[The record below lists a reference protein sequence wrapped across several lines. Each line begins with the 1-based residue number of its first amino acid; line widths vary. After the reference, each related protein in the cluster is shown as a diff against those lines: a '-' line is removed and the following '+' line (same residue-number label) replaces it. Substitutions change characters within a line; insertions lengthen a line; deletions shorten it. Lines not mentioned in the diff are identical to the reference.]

1 MSFKSLPPVVSKD
14 PIIRC
19 SKCSH
24 EMRLTESLAGPFV
37 ERLKA
42 RFKEQLDENAAQL
55 AREREA
61 LRLDAAQ
68 TEQARLEIDDEVER
82 RLSAERP
89 ALAAAE
95 GRKAREAIE
104 TVSMERERELSELR
118 DVLRAND
125 QKLAEAQRSRAE
137 VLRQQRELAESR
149 AALELTVEQR
159 IQASLADIRTTARRD
174 SDEAARLRV
183 AERDRTIE
191 SMATTIEELKRQA
204 EQGSQRRQGEVQE
217 LELERELEAKF
228 PSDVVEPVRNG
239 EAGADI
245 MQRVNGAVGRS
256 AGVIIWESKR
266 TKLWNDAWLG
276 KLRNDQRRCGADVAV
291 IVSQT
296 LPKNINHFDLVE
308 GVWVSHPRCAMS
320 VGIALR
326 QAIMEVDGTRIA
338 QTGQATKSEQLY
350 RYVTGSAFRRR
361 IEVLVEAFDDMRADL
376 EKERKFV
383 SRFWAKREMQIAACI
398 EATVGTVGDLQAI
411 AGNALQTPRL
421 LETEETAGELLK
433 GTGSDL

>member
-1 MSFKSLPPVVSKD
+1 
-14 PIIRC
+14 
-19 SKCSH
+19 
-24 EMRLTESLAGPFV
+24 MRLTESLAGPFV

-42 RFKEQLDENAAQL
+42 RFKEQLDENEAQL

-308 GVWVSHPRCAMS
+308 GVWVSHPRCAVP
-320 VGIALR
+320 VGLALR
-326 QAIMEVDGTRIA
+326 QAILEVHGTRIA
-338 QTGQATKSEQLY
+338 QNGQATKAEQLY

-383 SRFWAKREMQIAACI
+383 SRSWAKREMQITACL
-398 EATVGTVGDLQAI
+398 EATVGAVGDLQAI

-421 LETEETAGELLK
+421 LVDEPAADLSDGGE
-433 GTGSDL
+433 DV

>member
-42 RFKEQLDENAAQL
+42 RFKEQLDENEAQL